1 MAQQEHH
8 EYIQQKVN
16 PILENLVTQLL
27 LERPEQLAPFMIKWL
42 SQNSK
47 APASTVSNEGVS
59 VLNELKGELDCLQE
73 EVKDLEQQVAMKTGD
88 TEGVQLQLGLN
99 TSDAKKAKAE
109 DDESEEEDEG
119 EDDAEDVSPPPAAY
133 LKRGPRASVSA
144 EAYGNWNKPQ
154 DFSAPVYPKSDEQKR
169 RLASVLKES
178 FLFASLKPSD
188 MDLVIGA
195 MQERVV
201 DKDTRLIE
209 QGGDG
214 DCLYVVEDG
223 QMNCYIKQPDDTD
236 KMVKE
241 CVAGDVFGELAL
253 LYNCPRK
260 ASVVAA
266 NRCVVW
272 ELDRESFT
280 HIVKSATIKRRE
292 QFEAFLK
299 LVPLLQSLQ
308 DYQRNSICDALQPV
322 IFQKGEVIIK
332 QGDPGDIFYILEE
345 GSAAVTKVYVLGTPP
360 QEVLKY
366 GPGDYFGELALLNN
380 EPRAA
385 TVTAT
390 EECRCYGL
398 SRKTFT
404 SLLGPLE
411 EILQRNAKQYE

>member
-1 MAQQEHH
+1 MAQQEHQ

-27 LERPEQLAPFMIKWL
+27 LDRPEQLAPYMIKWF
-42 SQNSK
+42 SQNSQTT
-47 APASTVSNEGVS
+47 AAAASSVGVS
-59 VLNELKGELDCLQE
+59 VMNELKSELETLQA
-73 EVKDLEQQVAMKTGD
+73 EVKDLELQVAKKTGD
-88 TEGVQLQLGLN
+88 TEGVQLQLGLG
-99 TSDAKKAKAE
+99 TGEAKKAKGE
-109 DDESEEEDEG
+109 EDESDEEDEG
-119 EDDAEDVSPPPAAY
+119 EDEAEEVPPPPGGY
-133 LKRGPRASVSA
+133 LSRGPRASVSA
-144 EAYGNWNKPQ
+144 EAYGSWNKPQ
-154 DFSAPVYPKSDEQKR
+154 EFTAPVYPKSDEQKR

-178 FLFASLKPSD
+178 FLFSSLKQND
-188 MDLVIGA
+188 MDVVINA
-195 MQERVV
+195 MQEKIV

-209 QGGDG
+209 QGADG
-214 DCLYVVEDG
+214 DCLYVVEEG
-223 QMNCYIKQPDDTD
+223 QMNCFIKQPDGKDE
-236 KMVKE
+236 KVKE

-266 NRCVVW
+266 NRCVLW
-272 ELDRESFT
+272 ELDRGSFT
-280 HIVKSATIKRRE
+280 HIVKSATVKRRE

-299 LVPLLQSLQ
+299 SVPLLQSLQ

-345 GSAAVTKVYVLGTPP
+345 GSAAVTKVYVAETPP

-390 EECRCYGL
+390 EECRCYSV
-398 SRKTFT
+398 SRKSFT

-411 EILQRNAKQYE
+411 EMLQRKAKQYP